1 MRKSALSASLLLIS
15 AVVFAQG
22 QQWRKYFF
30 PGDEF
35 SISLPSNPN
44 PHNDNGDAHINV
56 YSVHMGTTVFTLRV
70 ITRAMDCETGLAE
83 MWDHADKNANPNEPV
98 IKGTLKEVSLASMR
112 GLEYETDLGNGE
124 RSLHRFHCADS
135 RKFYIFNAGFRGSK
149 RPPEVMKIINSFQLV
164 NPAQQ

>member
-1 MRKSALSASLLLIS
+1 MKKLAMAASFLLIS
-15 AVVFAQG
+15 CAALSQQAQ
-22 QQWRKYFF
+22 WKHYFF

-35 SISLPSNPN
+35 SISLPANPN

-56 YSVHMGTTVFTLRV
+56 YSVRMGTTVFTLRV
-70 ITRAMDCETGLAE
+70 VTRAMDCETGLAE
-83 MWDHADKNANPNEPV
+83 MWDHAEKNANPKEPV
-98 IKGTLKEVSLASMR
+98 IKGTLKEVSLAGMR